1 MTFSEKLNIL
11 MNLTGTSNSEL
22 GRALSYDPS
31 YISRVR
37 AGKRGLP
44 RRQPFV
50 KPASEFFAEA
60 IVTPVQQDAA
70 ANLLTRGM
78 PWPEDP
84 KQGAE
89 YLLRWLEATPEEM
102 SEPLGQ
108 FFQSI
113 STAAPAELKSEVQL
127 DLTPTEEDTVFFYGN
142 EGKREAVLRLLADA
156 CENRAGTLHLV
167 SDESMAWL
175 AESVSFQRRWIA
187 MLIRFLEQGGQI
199 TIIHTI
205 DRSLDEML
213 LAVQR
218 WMPLYMTGRI
228 QSYYCPRVRD
238 GICRRSLFVAPGLAA
253 LVGCSIL
260 ENTENMANLL
270 TREPKAV
277 AGYEEEFNN
286 YLAICRPLIDIYREG
301 QGQELE
307 KRFLHLLTGDGP
319 LLTASPIPFAPG
331 RSGSPAM
338 EQAFQQRLTRGEE
351 VMELLHLP
359 DPSDRDLG
367 PLPLPLSDMMGT
379 SDQSYTPEELR
390 DRVRDAMERC
400 RQYHNYRA
408 VFTHRLPAAITI
420 LARNREE
427 VLIFPSAP
435 PTTVFA
441 LAEPRLVSALW
452 DYLQRA
458 VGQSDQK
465 RSYRRLEHWVEDMD
479 KVLDKEK

>member
-31 YISRVR
+31 YINRVR

-60 IVTPVQQDAA
+60 IVTPVQQHAA
-70 ANLLTRGM
+70 ATLLPRGM

>member
-238 GICRRSLFVAPGLAA
+238 GICRRSLFVAPGRAA
-253 LVGCSIL
+253 LVACSIL
-260 ENTENMANLL
+260 DKTENMPNLL

-307 KRFLHLLTGDGP
+307 KRFLHLLTGEGP
-319 LLTASPIPFAPG
+319 LLTASAVPFAPG

-338 EQAFQQRLTRGEE
+338 EQAFRQKLAGGDE
-351 VMELLHLP
+351 VTELLHLS
-359 DPSDRDLG
+359 DPSDKDTRSV
-367 PLPLPLSDMMGT
+367 PLPLCDLLGSP
-379 SDQSYTPEELR
+379 DQCYSPEELR

-400 RQYHNYRA
+400 RQNSNYRA
-408 VFTHRLPAAITI
+408 VLTHRLPAAITL

-435 PTTVFA
+435 PTTAFA
-441 LAEPRLVSALW
+441 LSEPRLASALW

-465 RSYRRLEHWVEDMD
+465 RCYRRLERWVEDID
-479 KVLDKEK
+479 KVLESDK

>member
-1 MTFSEKLNIL
+1 MTFSEKLNVL

-50 KPASEFFAEA
+50 KPASEFFAGA
-60 IVTPVQQDAA
+60 IVTHVQQDAA

-84 KQGAE
+84 KQGAD

-113 STAAPAELKSEVQL
+113 STAPPVELKSDVQPEF
-127 DLTPTEEDTVFFYGN
+127 TPTEEDTVFFYGN
-142 EGKREAVLRLLADA
+142 EGKREAVLRFLADA
-156 CENRAGTLHLV
+156 CENKVESIQLV

-175 AESVSFQRRWIA
+175 AESVSFQRQWIA
-187 MLIRFLEQGGQI
+187 MLVRFLEQGGQI

-205 DRSLDEML
+205 DRSLDDML

-218 WMPLYMTGRI
+218 WMPLYMTGHI
-228 QSYYCPRVRD
+228 LSYYCPRVRD
-238 GICRRSLFVAPGLAA
+238 GICRRSLFVAPGRVA

-270 TREPKAV
+270 TREPEAV
-277 AGYEEEFNN
+277 AGYEKEFSN

-301 QGQELE
+301 QGPELE

-319 LLTASPIPFAPG
+319 LLTASAIPFAPG
-331 RSGSPAM
+331 QSGSSAM
-338 EQAFQQRLTRGEE
+338 EQAYQQRLARGEE
-351 VMELLHLP
+351 VIELLHLP
-359 DPSDRDLG
+359 DPSDKDIQSV
-367 PLPLPLSDMMGT
+367 PLPLCDLLGSP
-379 SDQSYTPEELR
+379 DQCYTPEELR

-400 RQYHNYRA
+400 RQYPGYRA
-408 VFTHRLPAAITI
+408 VLTHRLPAAITL

-441 LAEPRLVSALW
+441 LAEPRLASALW

-458 VGQSDQK
+458 VGQADQK

-479 KVLDKEK
+479 KTMNKDK

>member
-1 MTFSEKLNIL
+1 MTLSEKLNIL

-60 IVTPVQQDAA
+60 IATPVQQDAA
-70 ANLLTRGM
+70 ANLLTRGH
-78 PWPEDP
+78 PWPEDK

-89 YLLRWLEATPEEM
+89 YIRRWLEATPEEM

-113 STAAPAELKSEVQL
+113 SAAAPAGLTQEPQPEVS
-127 DLTPTEEDTVFFYGN
+127 PAEEDTVFFYGN
-142 EGKREAVLRLLADA
+142 EGKREAVLRFLADV
-156 CENRAGTLHLV
+156 CESKAETLLLT

-175 AESVSFQRRWIA
+175 AESASFQRQWIA
-187 MLIRFLEQGGQI
+187 MLVRFLEQGGRI

-205 DRSLDEML
+205 DRALDEML
-213 LAVQR
+213 LAIQR

-238 GICRRSLFVAPGLAA
+238 GIFRRSLFVAPGRTA
-253 LVGCSIL
+253 LVSCSIL
-260 ENTENMANLL
+260 EKTENMPSIL
-270 TREPKAV
+270 TREPRAV

-286 YLAICRPLIDIYREG
+286 YFAICRPLIDIYREG
-301 QGQELE
+301 QGRELE
-307 KRFLHLLTGDGP
+307 ERFLHLLSGEGP
-319 LLTASPIPFAPG
+319 LLTASAVPFAPG
-331 RSGSPAM
+331 QSGSPAM
-338 EQAFQQRLTRGEE
+338 ERAFQQKLARGEE
-351 VMELLHLP
+351 VTELLHLP
-359 DPSDRDLG
+359 DPSDRELG
-367 PLPLPLSDMMGT
+367 PLPMPLCDMVG
-379 SDQSYTPEELR
+379 SADQKYTPAELR

-400 RQYHNYRA
+400 RQNPNYRA
-408 VFTHRLPAAITI
+408 VLTHRLPAAITL

-441 LAEPRLVSALW
+441 LAEPRLASALW

-458 VGQSDQK
+458 VGQADQK
-465 RSYRRLEHWVEDMD
+465 RTYRRLEHWVEDMD
-479 KVLDKEK
+479 KVLDPGR